1 MSKINVV
8 ALKAKYFPRIQLKLK
23 LHKYIVFFYV
33 YKKKY
38 ENKYLTQI
46 YITNITTI
54 NITSKTA
61 REKKTLKSR
70 FFNFSR
76 DVLGALLYTIPAAI

>member
-1 MSKINVV
+1 MFI
-8 ALKAKYFPRIQLKLK
+8 
-23 LHKYIVFFYV
+23 
-33 YKKKY
+33 KKY
-38 ENKYLTQI
+38 ENKYLTKI

-61 REKKTLKSR
+61 KEKKKTLKSR

>member
-1 MSKINVV
+1 MFI
-8 ALKAKYFPRIQLKLK
+8 
-23 LHKYIVFFYV
+23 
-33 YKKKY
+33 KKY
-38 ENKYLTQI
+38 ENKYLTKI
-46 YITNITTI
+46 YITNII

-61 REKKTLKSR
+61 KEKKTLKSR

>member
-1 MSKINVV
+1 MFI
-8 ALKAKYFPRIQLKLK
+8 
-23 LHKYIVFFYV
+23 
-33 YKKKY
+33 KKY
-38 ENKYLTQI
+38 ENKYLTKI

-61 REKKTLKSR
+61 KGKKKTLKSR

>member
-1 MSKINVV
+1 MFI
-8 ALKAKYFPRIQLKLK
+8 
-23 LHKYIVFFYV
+23 
-33 YKKKY
+33 KKY
-38 ENKYLTQI
+38 ENKYLTKI

-61 REKKTLKSR
+61 KEKKTLKSR

-76 DVLGALLYTIPAAI
+76 DVLGALPYTIPAAI

>member
-1 MSKINVV
+1 MFI
-8 ALKAKYFPRIQLKLK
+8 
-23 LHKYIVFFYV
+23 
-33 YKKKY
+33 KKY
-38 ENKYLTQI
+38 ENKYLTKI

-61 REKKTLKSR
+61 KEKKTLKSR

-76 DVLGALLYTIPAAI
+76 DVLGALLYTIPAAKAKLAATY

>member
-1 MSKINVV
+1 MFI
-8 ALKAKYFPRIQLKLK
+8 
-23 LHKYIVFFYV
+23 
-33 YKKKY
+33 KKY
-38 ENKYLTQI
+38 ENKYLTKI

-54 NITSKTA
+54 NITSKTPKG
-61 REKKTLKSR
+61 KKTLKSR

>member
-1 MSKINVV
+1 MFI
-8 ALKAKYFPRIQLKLK
+8 
-23 LHKYIVFFYV
+23 
-33 YKKKY
+33 KKY
-38 ENKYLTQI
+38 ENKYRTKI

-61 REKKTLKSR
+61 KEKKTLKSR